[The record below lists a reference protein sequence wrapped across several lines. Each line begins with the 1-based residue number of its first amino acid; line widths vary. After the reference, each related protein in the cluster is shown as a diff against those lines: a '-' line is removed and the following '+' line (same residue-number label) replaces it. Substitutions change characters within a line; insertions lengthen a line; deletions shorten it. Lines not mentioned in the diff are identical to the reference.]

1 MRKYN
6 HITLELAIALFE
18 KYGYAVVCD
27 GDSKRIAPQT
37 NS

>member
-6 HITLELAIALFE
+6 HISLELALELFE

-27 GDSKRIAPQT
+27 ADAKRIKPEA
-37 NS
+37 N

>member
-6 HITLELAIALFE
+6 HISLELAIALFE

-27 GDSKRIAPQT
+27 GNTKKIVPQT
-37 NS
+37 N